1 MNITSFL
8 RIKHSVLNEAD
19 SQRRRGMGISLFIK
33 RVFYK
38 MNVQREWSSGSR
50 ISDVLLKVKKTQGNK
65 RKTPLP
71 SQKYY
76 HIQNNVR
83 GTTNKRGGYFS
94 NLN

>member
-1 MNITSFL
+1 MVFNVTEISIRRKQKNMKCFFARIKKNCPVNITSFL

-50 ISDVLLKVKKTQGNK
+50 ISDVLLKVKKNSGK
-65 RKTPLP
+65 
-71 SQKYY
+71 
-76 HIQNNVR
+76 
-83 GTTNKRGGYFS
+83 
-94 NLN
+94 